1 MKALM
6 CFLKLFHLVIFSM
19 GGVINWVSS
28 SLLINGLPVEA
39 TSVIRPDDSMTYSGK
54 SGLALNQ

>member
-6 CFLKLFHLVIFSM
+6 CFLKLFHLVIISM
-19 GGVINWVSS
+19 GGVINRVSS
-28 SLLINGLPVEA
+28 LINGLPVEA
-39 TSVIRPDDSMTYSGK
+39 TSVIRPDDSMTYFGK

>member
-6 CFLKLFHLVIFSM
+6 CFLKLFHLVIISM
-19 GGVINWVSS
+19 GGVINRVSS
-28 SLLINGLPVEA
+28 LINGLPVEA

>member
-6 CFLKLFHLVIFSM
+6 CFLKLFHLVIISM
-19 GGVINWVSS
+19 GGVINRVSS
-28 SLLINGLPVEA
+28 LINGLPVEA
-39 TSVIRPDDSMTYSGK
+39 TSVIRPDDSMSYSGK